1 MISEKGRFLYP
12 ETDDRSKKCLMRFA
26 YQAYMN
32 SAIY

>member
-1 MISEKGRFLYP
+1 MISEKADSFTLKP
-12 ETDDRSKKCLMRFA
+12 MTEAKCLMRFA